1 MNTIGF
7 IGLGNMGSAILS
19 SVAKS
24 SLYNTIAIFD
34 IDDNKC
40 NSLKNELQKDNV
52 KITIYSNIS
61 ELVNDCEIVMLCV
74 KPQILP
80 SLYSQIK
87 KLPNRDP
94 LYISIAAGVSTQTLK
109 QNILSDRII
118 RFMPNLAAKC
128 SKSVTAVCGCAN
140 SGEQDKNIALNIAKT
155 FGQAFFLDEKLFS
168 AFIGI
173 SGSAIAFV
181 YEFAHNLALGGTHEG
196 INYDKSLEIVF
207 ATIDSAKSLYE
218 EDKENPISLMTKVCS
233 AGGTTIE
240 GIKTLSDYNFSSAI
254 INSVINTT
262 EKSKDLEKK

>member
-1 MNTIGF
+1 MDKIGF
-7 IGLGNMGSAILS
+7 IGLGNMGAAILN
-19 SVAKS
+19 SVANS
-24 SLYNTIAIFD
+24 SLYKSIAIYD
-34 IDDNKC
+34 IDNNKC
-40 NSLKNELQKDNV
+40 NSLKNNLENKKV
-52 KITIYSNIS
+52 KISIYSTIS
-61 ELVNDCEIVMLCV
+61 QLVSNCEIIMLCV

-87 KLPNRDP
+87 KQNDHNP
-94 LYISIAAGVSTQTLK
+94 LYISIAAGVSTQTLT
-109 QNILSDRII
+109 QNILSQRII

-128 SKSVTAVCGCAN
+128 SKSVTAVCGNENCDDD
-140 SGEQDKNIALNIAKT
+140 DKNIALEIAKT

-207 ATIDSAKSLYE
+207 ATMDSAKSLYQ
-218 EDKENPISLMTKVCS
+218 EDGENPISLMTKVCS

-240 GIKTLSDYNFSSAI
+240 GIKTLSDYNFSSAV

-262 EKSKDLEKK
+262 KKSKELEKK